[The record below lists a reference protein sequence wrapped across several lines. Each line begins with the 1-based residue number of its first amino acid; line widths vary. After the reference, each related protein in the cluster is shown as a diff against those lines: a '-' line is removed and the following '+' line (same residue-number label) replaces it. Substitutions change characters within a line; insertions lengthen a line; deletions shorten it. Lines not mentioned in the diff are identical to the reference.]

1 MKVAVLGGRLQGVEI
16 AYLAAKA
23 GWQVVGVDR
32 DAAAPVAGLCQDF
45 RCFDLMESDQLTA
58 LLQTVDFAIPALED
72 QQVLDQIG
80 LCSARAGVPLAYDR
94 EAYLLSS
101 SKIRSDA
108 LFAVLGIPAP
118 KPWPFCGFPLTVKP
132 AMASGSKGVC
142 CFDAPDRFEQWLAGV
157 EHPESWVQ
165 QEFLSGPSYSIEVI
179 GDGEQ
184 YRTFEITE
192 LEMDAGFDCKRV
204 TAPVPISGELTAAL
218 EDTALT
224 LARSLRLTGIM
235 DVEVILHQGQ
245 LKVLEIDARFPSQTP
260 TVVYHSSGINLLE
273 ALWHGGRDG
282 LCSPQPPATA
292 RGVIYEHIL
301 VEGESLSVCGEHIMA
316 GAGPLGVH
324 HDFFGAQEALTNYRP
339 GRAMWVATLIMVG
352 QDLGEATALR
362 EKVLANIRQ
371 SCGITT
377 YSDAVPP
384 PMPKRKQHHPVIA

>member
-16 AYLAAKA
+16 AYLAGKA

-32 DAAAPVAGLCQDF
+32 DAAAPIAGLCQDF
-45 RCFDLMESDQLTA
+45 QCFDLMESDQLTA
-58 LLQTVDFAIPALED
+58 LLQTVDFAIPALEN
-72 QQVLDQIG
+72 QEVLDHIG
-80 LCSARAGVPLAYDR
+80 RCAARAGVRLAYDP
-94 EAYLLSS
+94 EVYLLSS
-101 SKIRSDA
+101 SKTRSDA

-118 KPWPFCGFPLTVKP
+118 KPWPFCEFPLTVKP
-132 AMASGSKGVC
+132 ATASGSKGVC
-142 CFDAPDRFEQWLAGV
+142 CFDDADQFEQWLAGV
-157 EHPESWVQ
+157 EHPESWVK
-165 QEFLSGPSYSIEVI
+165 QEFLTGPSYSIEVI
-179 GDGEQ
+179 GDGGL

-204 TAPVPISGELTAAL
+204 TAPVPIPGELATAL

-260 TVVYHSSGINLLE
+260 TVVYHSSGINLVQ
-273 ALWHGGRDG
+273 ALWHGCRDG
-282 LCSPQPPATA
+282 VCSNPPATA
-292 RGVIYEHIL
+292 RGVLYEHIL

-316 GAGPLGVH
+316 GAGPLCVH

-339 GRAMWVATLIMVG
+339 GHTTWVATLIMVG
-352 QDLGEATALR
+352 QDLGEALSLR
-362 EKVLANIRQ
+362 EKVMANIRQ

-377 YSDAVPP
+377 YSDTVPP
-384 PMPKRKQHHPVIA
+384 PMPQREQQPVAA

>member
-16 AYLAAKA
+16 AYLAGKA
-23 GWQVVGVDR
+23 GWHVVGVDR
-32 DAAAPVAGLCQDF
+32 DATAPIVGLCQDF
-45 RCFDLMESDQLTA
+45 HCFDLMESDQLTA
-58 LLQTVDFAIPALED
+58 LLQTVDFAIPAMED
-72 QQVLDQIG
+72 QEVLDHIDR
-80 LCSARAGVPLAYDR
+80 CAAFAGVRLAYDP

-118 KPWPFCGFPLTVKP
+118 KPWPFCRFPLTVKP
-132 AMASGSKGVC
+132 ATASGSKGVC
-142 CFDAPDRFEQWLAGV
+142 CFDDADQFEQWLASV
-157 EHPESWVQ
+157 EHPESWVK
-165 QEFLSGPSYSIEVI
+165 QEFLTGPSYSIEVI
-179 GDGEQ
+179 GDGEK
-184 YRTFEITE
+184 YRTFKITE

-204 TAPVPISGELTAAL
+204 TAPVPMSGELATAL

-260 TVVYHSSGINLLE
+260 TVVYHSSGINLVQ
-273 ALWHGGRDG
+273 ALWHGGRNG
-282 LCSPQPPATA
+282 LCSNPAATT

-316 GAGPLGVH
+316 GAGPLCVH

-339 GRAMWVATLIMVG
+339 GRATWVATLIMMG
-352 QDLGEATALR
+352 QDLGDAIALR
-362 EKVLANIRQ
+362 EKVIANIRQ

-377 YSDAVPP
+377 YADTAPP
-384 PMPKRKQHHPVIA
+384 SMPEWIQRHPVIA

>member
-16 AYLAAKA
+16 AYLAGKA
-23 GWQVVGVDR
+23 GWHVVGVDR
-32 DAAAPVAGLCQDF
+32 DAAAPIVGLCQDF
-45 RCFDLMESDQLTA
+45 HCFDLMESDRLTS

-72 QQVLDQIG
+72 LEVLDHIG
-80 LCSARAGVPLAYDR
+80 RCAARVKVRLAYDR

-108 LFAVLGIPAP
+108 LFADLAVPAP
-118 KPWPFCGFPLTVKP
+118 KPWPFCGYPLTVKP
-132 AMASGSKGVC
+132 ATASGSKGVC
-142 CFDAPDRFEQWLAGV
+142 CFDDAGQFEQWLASV
-157 EHPESWVQ
+157 EDPESWVK
-165 QEFLSGPSYSIEVI
+165 QEFLTGPSYSIEVI

-204 TAPVPISGELTAAL
+204 TAPVPISGELVAAL

-224 LARSLRLTGIM
+224 LARSLQLNGIM

-260 TVVYHSSGINLLE
+260 TVVYHSSETNLVE
-273 ALWHGGRDG
+273 ALWHGDRDG
-282 LCSPQPPATA
+282 PCSNPSTTT

-316 GAGPLGVH
+316 GAGPLCVH

-339 GRAMWVATLIMVG
+339 GSAIWVATLIMVG
-352 QDLGEATALR
+352 QDLCEVTSLR
-362 EKVLANIRQ
+362 ERVLASIRQ

-377 YSDAVPP
+377 YVDNVPLL
-384 PMPKRKQHHPVIA
+384 MPEQKQHHPVTV